1 MSYIRA
7 LLAMIRGHRLT
18 LAVLE
23 CRRCRV
29 VRVVDRRG
37 VCAACRKSFPIM
49 LGKLRLLQYSNC
61 RNEIKQG
68 SK

>member
-37 VCAACRKSFPIM
+37 VCADCRE
-49 LGKLRLLQYSNC
+49 KLFR
-61 RNEIKQG
+61 
-68 SK
+68 